1 MSNTDYS
8 NMMTKGVAS
17 SLESIPV
24 ENGKVRFT
32 TDTDQ
37 LFIDMDGER
46 HELSDI
52 IRGYKESEIKSLLA
66 PLPKLYLSSDTHKF
80 FVYASGEW
88 IVVGK
93 NEWIGTK
100 AEFETAVTS
109 GEIVEGMTVY
119 ITDDY
124 TGDGADLSLYATKEY
139 TNNTFIPKTDVVDNV
154 TSTDTDK
161 PLSAKQGKELND
173 KWDDIRKSFYIGP
186 GESITLLCRDKEVL
200 GNLIILSSFHVIPSY
215 KSIVMV
221 MTGNGNNT
229 NSGQRV
235 TITEILASSI
245 VTYDRLDVSGS
256 YNEVLIT
263 NNSDEYGVYIRAV
276 TLFGQS
282 PILLTD

>member
-1 MSNTDYS
+1 MGNIDYS

-32 TDTDQ
+32 TDTNQ

-52 IRGYKESEIKSLLA
+52 IRGYNESEIKSLLA

-100 AEFETAVTS
+100 AEFEAAVS
-109 GEIVEGMTVY
+109 NGEIAEGMTVY

-124 TGDGADLSLYATKEY
+124 TGDGADLSLYATTEY
-139 TNNTFIPKTDVVDNV
+139 TNSTFIPKTDVVDNV

-173 KWDDIRKSFYIGP
+173 KIATTDTRIDQQIGTNFIKEYDFQSDNFDITTVVEQNNYGLHMIRTAPTAKPNIGLP
-186 GESITLLCRDKEVL
+186 NSITQW
-200 GNLIILSSFHVIPSY
+200 GTLIIFNCLY
-215 KSIVMV
+215 KQILYISQDGELAVY
-221 MTGNGNNT
+221 GANT
-229 NSGQRV
+229 KKWN
-235 TITEILASSI
+235 I
-245 VTYDRLDVSGS
+245 VTMADDTDQLDA
-256 YNEVLIT
+256 EI
-263 NNSDEYGVYIRAV
+263 
-276 TLFGQS
+276 
-282 PILLTD
+282 